1 MDIKSILN
9 QFKILD
15 KNKDGTI
22 QASEVE
28 SLFIQKYFPHKIF
41 SDKVRGTTDVG
52 TNVVSLQGPSWH
64 AAGML
69 SVMHKTAPDA
79 EIVHYNVTDMNVDVQ
94 DEQFARQ

>member
-1 MDIKSILN
+1 M
-9 QFKILD
+9 
-15 KNKDGTI
+15 
-22 QASEVE
+22 
-28 SLFIQKYFPHKIF
+28 
-41 SDKVRGTTDVG
+41 SDKVRGTTYVG
-52 TNVVSLQGPSWH
+52 TNVDSLQGPSWH